1 MHVASIYQ
9 RILYEF
15 RSIRCIAL
23 FAKLHLVSLRS
34 IYHEERTEYQNY
46 GDWLLWEQYT

>member
-1 MHVASIYQ
+1 MHVASIYR

-34 IYHEERTEYQNY
+34 IYHEERTEYKNY